1 MLATEGAEELVGAD
15 SGAVADYLGYS
26 ELLKESGLPPVSQ
39 TGETEDVLLQ

>member
-26 ELLKESGLPPVSQ
+26 ELLINEL
-39 TGETEDVLLQ
+39 